1 MKNNELL
8 SKIVNRLQEGPG
20 LILLHHNA
28 DIDAIGSAIA
38 LQGAY
43 PTYSIGA
50 LQNVS
55 RISKRLLK
63 RFDSVTIITDPKLE
77 DYNSIVILD
86 TSTPSQ
92 LGIEPNQ
99 LKNPIVIDHHVS
111 NYNWNTDLYY
121 CDEEKSSCAE
131 IIFELLESIDFVIT
145 QKMTLAL
152 LLAILTDSGHFKYA
166 TSETLMNFA
175 KLLELGNLKANDVF
189 DVLENSNKMHN
200 SQRIAHL
207 KGAQR
212 LKFEQI
218 NKYLVAS
225 TMLSS
230 YEASMCKFL
239 INLGADIAFV
249 GAQRDDH
256 VRISGRATNELVN
269 SGLHLGEFFKEISN
283 ELACE
288 GGGHDGA
295 AGLNGIG
302 DVEMILNA
310 CMNKIAHILR
320 SI

>member
-1 MKNNELL
+1 
-8 SKIVNRLQEGPG
+8 
-20 LILLHHNA
+20 
-28 DIDAIGSAIA
+28 
-38 LQGAY
+38 
-43 PTYSIGA
+43 
-50 LQNVS
+50 
-55 RISKRLLK
+55 
-63 RFDSVTIITDPKLE
+63 
-77 DYNSIVILD
+77 
-86 TSTPSQ
+86 
-92 LGIEPNQ
+92 
-99 LKNPIVIDHHVS
+99 
-111 NYNWNTDLYY
+111 
-121 CDEEKSSCAE
+121 
-131 IIFELLESIDFVIT
+131 
-145 QKMTLAL
+145 
-152 LLAILTDSGHFKYA
+152 
-166 TSETLMNFA
+166 MNFA